1 MFEFQAFSKL
11 IFSSR
16 ARRTAALNI
25 ITSNWGSYIAGI
37 TSRGRGGL
45 TLYSKHNNKIQTMS
59 GQKIRM
65 RGHNVIVLVRFGLD
79 AQKLKIIVCIS
90 RLGLVYRLPSS
101 NITNPTIQL
110 DIIIPPTGNMGNR
123 QWANQQAFENSTRRY
138 NSWTWVYAACGSPRV
153 NIQQLKAELDLPEKC
168 VEPHEPLQS
177 IAELKGPYT
186 HLGARLAEKAKY
198 RHEVGTG
205 LASGPE

>member
-1 MFEFQAFSKL
+1 MFEFQAFSTL

-16 ARRTAALNI
+16 ARRTAALNT

-45 TLYSKHNNKIQTMS
+45 TLYSKHNDKKQT
-59 GQKIRM
+59 M

-90 RLGLVYRLPSS
+90 RLGLIYRLPSS
-101 NITNPTIQL
+101 NIPNPTIQL

-153 NIQQLKAELDLPEKC
+153 NIQQLKAELDLAKKR

-198 RHEVGTG
+198 GHEVGTG
-205 LASGPE
+205 MALGPE